1 MAPAGVTIRPARR
14 EDAAAL
20 LSLVREL
27 ADFEG
32 APEQVVT
39 TEADL
44 VAALFC
50 EHPRVHAHVA
60 DRQGA
65 VQAMVVWF
73 VNYST
78 WTGRHGIY
86 VEDLVVTPG
95 ARGLGLGRALLT
107 ELARL
112 ALARGYTRMDWAVL
126 DWNQPAIDFYRHL
139 GASALEDWVPFR
151 LDLAGISAL
160 ARPD

>member
-1 MAPAGVTIRPARR
+1 MIPTGVTIRPARPD
-14 EDAAAL
+14 DAAAL
-20 LSLVREL
+20 LGLVREL
-27 ADFEG
+27 ADFEQ

-39 TEADL
+39 TEEDL

-50 EHPRVHAHVA
+50 EQPRVHAHVA
-60 DRQGA
+60 ERQGA

-86 VEDLVVTPG
+86 VEDLVVTPQ
-95 ARGLGLGRALLT
+95 ARGLGLGRALLS

-139 GASALEDWVPFR
+139 GAAPMPDWVPFR
-151 LDLAGISAL
+151 MALPELVNLAGL
-160 ARPD
+160 A